1 MKKWSKEMVSAFETV
16 QESKIRDLLNLGFPP
31 ESPLVIRD
39 NDGMV
44 ERTYSVHLSCQY
56 NFLSILQDLIRLGC
70 NIEILDSYHRTPL
83 MVACEAGNLE
93 IVEFLTLTCKVS
105 TKGQDYAGNS
115 VLHISAINGQ
125 LAILKFL
132 VETLGIH
139 IKTLNSQKKT
149 ALALCRDIYAS
160 KFDPV
165 IEKTLSFLIYKNSQ
179 TDQELYQPNNIEP
192 VHLNNF
198 SCHEMCKEK
207 YFHEHVPGLVRGK
220 LKSFGN
226 FEFVQGKK
234 TDYLKSKRKIRSMVG
249 NSFEE
254 VASVKSDLVFR
265 KIMQD
270 EVLPG
275 IEKTKKNLGLSSS
288 PLLTLKETRF
298 NGSMSGGTRKPRSGK
313 IVQ

>member
-1 MKKWSKEMVSAFETV
+1 MKKWSQEMVSAFETV

-39 NDGMV
+39 GESLI
-44 ERTYSVHLSCQY
+44 ERTYPVHLSCQY
-56 NFLSILQDLIRLGC
+56 NFLPVLQELIRLGC
-70 NIEILDSYHRTPL
+70 NIEILDSYRRTPL

-93 IVEFLTLTCKVS
+93 IVEFLTITCKVS
-105 TKGQDYAGNS
+105 TKGQDYAGNT
-115 VLHISAINGQ
+115 VLHIASINGQ
-125 LAILKFL
+125 LAVLKFL
-132 VETLGIH
+132 VDTLGLS

-179 TDQELYQPNNIEP
+179 TDQELTQPNTLEP

-207 YFHEHVPGLVRGK
+207 YFHQHGFIRTK
-220 LKSFGN
+220 LRSFGN
-226 FEFVQGKK
+226 LEFVYTKK
-234 TDYLKSKRKIRSMVG
+234 TDYLKSKRKIRSFVG

-254 VASVKSDLVFR
+254 VASIRSDLVFR
-265 KIMQD
+265 KVMQ
-270 EVLPG
+270 EEAFV
-275 IEKTKKNLGLSSS
+275 EKGKKILGQASS
-288 PLLTLKETRF
+288 PLLMLKEL
-298 NGSMSGGTRKPRSGK
+298 NGSMSGGSRKPRSGPPMLK
-313 IVQ
+313 N